1 MSPFPKSWSIGG
13 RRKGSADA
21 ENSAHTITLPNP
33 ASSSNSS
40 FESLRSNSP
49 KSHAV
54 TPDLAAQIAAHQ
66 HREELISQF
75 WGGKPEKKA
84 KPARASPPP
93 AYAET
98 ERLPAYPDVSCE
110 DSVNQ
115 AKWSWRNGF
124 RGCALFFRV
133 PEAAADELL
142 FFAVFPPFWIIGIII
157 LCSPLRVEESWHA
170 DKSNNE
176 RKLLVLATRREEMK
190 YGKRC
195 LWAFL
200 AFLAISAVVAAI
212 VLVVAK

>member
-1 MSPFPKSWSIGG
+1 MSPFTKSWSIGG

-21 ENSAHTITLPNP
+21 ENNAHTIAP

-98 ERLPAYPDVSCE
+98 ERLPAYPDMSGE

-124 RGCALFFRV
+124 L
-133 PEAAADELL
+133 
-142 FFAVFPPFWIIGIII
+142 FPPFWIIGIII

-170 DKSNNE
+170 DKSDDE
-176 RKLLVLATRREEMK
+176 RKLLVLATRQEEMK

-200 AFLAISAVVAAI
+200 AFLAISAVVATI
-212 VLVVAK
+212 VLMIAK